1 MRRPPRAR
9 PRAFTLVE
17 VLVAVVIAAGVAG
30 ASLVA
35 ISQSVRARDAS
46 AQRQQAFSRASAA
59 VARIAQDAAAI
70 VRTGDLFDA
79 RLLLADASSSNSP
92 TDELLLFCASERP
105 LRAAADQP
113 EGGIYEVQY
122 RLQSPP
128 DDRAAGLILWR
139 RADPIPDDVTDG
151 GGIAAPIVPGLR
163 SLSIEAFDGS
173 AWQPT
178 WDSDLSGYP
187 YALRITVSATDDQ
200 SRRTVVARRTVAFDR
215 TPLPYTTVDSA
226 GGQTGG
232 AEPTTPSS
240 TGSTTT
246 PTTGGTGAGSTGGS
260 GGGGSGEPR

>member
-1 MRRPPRAR
+1 M
-9 PRAFTLVE
+9 
-17 VLVAVVIAAGVAG
+17 AVVISAGIAG

-59 VARIAQDAAAI
+59 AARIAQDAASI
-70 VRTGDLFDA
+70 IRTGDLFDT
-79 RLLLADASSSNSP
+79 RLLLADASAGNDAA
-92 TDELLLFCASERP
+92 DELLLFCSSERP
-105 LRAAADQP
+105 LRAATDQP
-113 EGGIYEVQY
+113 EGGVYEVQH
-122 RLQSPP
+122 RLQSHLSE
-128 DDRAAGLILWR
+128 RAPGLILWR

-200 SRRTVVARRTVAFDR
+200 SRRTAFARRTVAFDR

-226 GGQTGG
+226 GGQTGSSS
-232 AEPTTPSS
+232 AATSSTPSS
-240 TGSTTT
+240 TGSTT
-246 PTTGGTGAGSTGGS
+246 PTTGGTGAGSTGGGAGGTGS
-260 GGGGSGEPR
+260 GGPR